1 MHKCRNDDGGGGGF
15 PPPAGFGGQ
24 RGRGCERRGRLGRG
38 AYRGRTVTFRV
49 GRGLG
54 GSSCECRELGRDIA
68 VDGRGR
74 DRTCDGANSGA
85 SSLKRMVMNKRGMQV
100 VSAGAWLLLAGL
112 AATPVLAS
120 VDPAPASHTAAAED
134 EAAADAFPIP
144 EALRDNV
151 EFWRKVF
158 AEWRQSQVA
167 VHDMDYPGIVYQVIE
182 IKGEVN
188 DSLTDAQRDQV
199 NAARDEWEACLQR
212 VAKAEP
218 IELSAE
224 ELALR
229 QRIVEVAGAGA
240 LAEAYLRVRT
250 QRGVRERFLRGL
262 AHSGRYAAV
271 FRRIFQEAGLPEDLA
286 YLPHVESSFQNH
298 ARSSVGATGMWQ
310 FTRSAGRTFMTV
322 NNAVDERLDPVAS
335 ARGAAR
341 YLGQAY
347 QQLGDWAL
355 AVTSYNHGMQGMA
368 RAKAEFGTDFSRIVR
383 EYKSRSFGFAAR
395 NFYAEFL
402 AARDSASQPERY
414 FPEGVDFER
423 PLRMDSVTLERA
435 AHARDIASRYGVP
448 VRKLVVLFL

>member
-1 MHKCRNDDGGGGGF
+1 MHKRRKDDGGGGGF

-24 RGRGCERRGRLGRG
+24 RGRGCERRGSLGRG
-38 AYRGRTVTFRV
+38 AFRGRTVSFRV
-49 GRGLG
+49 GRFLG
-54 GSSCECRELGRDIA
+54 GISCECRELGRDIA

-167 VHDMDYPGIVYQVIE
+167 VHDMDYPGIFYQVIE

-199 NAARDEWEACLQR
+199 NAARDEWEARLQR

-250 QRGVRERFLRGL
+250 QRGVRARFLRGL
-262 AHSGRYAAV
+262 AHSGRYDAV

-310 FTRSAGRTFMTV
+310 FTRSAGRVFMTV
-322 NNAVDERLDPVAS
+322 NNAMDERLDPVAK
-335 ARGAAR
+335 AGRAAAEDEEAAAR
-341 YLGQAY
+341 HRRARVHDREQRDGRTARPRRLGARRR
-347 QQLGDWAL
+347 AL
-355 AVTSYNHGMQGMA
+355 SCAGA
-368 RAKAEFGTDFSRIVR
+368 RAPRQ
-383 EYKSRSFGFAAR
+383 
-395 NFYAEFL
+395 L
-402 AARDSASQPERY
+402 AARDHLLQ
-414 FPEGVDFER
+414 
-423 PLRMDSVTLERA
+423 
-435 AHARDIASRYGVP
+435 SRHTG
-448 VRKLVVLFL
+448 